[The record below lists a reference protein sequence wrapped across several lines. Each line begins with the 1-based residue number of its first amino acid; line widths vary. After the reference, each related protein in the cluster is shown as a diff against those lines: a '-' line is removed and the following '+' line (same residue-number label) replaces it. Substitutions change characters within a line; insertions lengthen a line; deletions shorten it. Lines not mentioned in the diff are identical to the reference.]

1 MYHVY
6 SLPSDFFDNKPKSS
20 GGQQN
25 SLGLSSYSSDEEEED
40 DEDEGKGREVTPTSA
55 ASSLKSVQLSHPALP
70 AGLYLSQI
78 S

>member
-1 MYHVY
+1 MYRVY
-6 SLPSDFFDNKPKSS
+6 SLPSDFFDNKPKPS

-25 SLGLSSYSSDEEEED
+25 SLGLSSYSSDEEEE
-40 DEDEGKGREVTPTSA
+40 EDKDGGKGREVTPTSA
-55 ASSLKSVQLSHPALP
+55 SSSLKSVQLSHPALP

>member
-25 SLGLSSYSSDEEEED
+25 SLGLSSYSSDEEEEE

-70 AGLYLSQI
+70 AGL
-78 S
+78 

>member
-25 SLGLSSYSSDEEEED
+25 SLGLSSYSSDEEE

>member
-1 MYHVY
+1 MYHVF

-25 SLGLSSYSSDEEEED
+25 SLGLSSYSSDEEEE

>member
-40 DEDEGKGREVTPTSA
+40 EGKGREVTPTSA